1 MLSAGPVLHEFAGRA
16 YCVPS
21 LMLAIP
27 RRNLRDENFTAF
39 NTTNAPNKVR
49 FLLINGVGN
58 VRLRLLPSWSPRPAG
73 GRPPLCTLDR
83 NRSMGS
89 ACGWC
94 CGQGCL
100 EKTDLLKPHCRPTL
114 NGLAVFW
121 AQRSPRSPA

>member
-16 YCVPS
+16 YCGPS

-49 FLLINGVGN
+49 FLLINGVGSL
-58 VRLRLLPSWSPRPAG
+58 RLHLLPSWSPRPAG

-83 NRSMGS
+83 NRSMG
-89 ACGWC
+89 
-94 CGQGCL
+94 
-100 EKTDLLKPHCRPTL
+100 LLAAGVAAK
-114 NGLAVFW
+114 GV
-121 AQRSPRSPA
+121 